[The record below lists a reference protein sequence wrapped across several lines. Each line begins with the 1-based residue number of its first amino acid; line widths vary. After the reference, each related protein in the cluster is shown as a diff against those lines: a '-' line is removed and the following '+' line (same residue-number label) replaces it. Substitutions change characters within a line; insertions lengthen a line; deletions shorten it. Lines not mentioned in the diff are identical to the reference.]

1 MCGIIGYLGA
11 RPVKNILIEGLKKLE
26 YRGYDS
32 AGICILNKSG
42 FLVRKKLGPVV
53 SLARATESEDSQGL
67 IGIAHTRWATH
78 GAPSE
83 INAHPHFDCKREI
96 AIVHNGIIENHQALK
111 KILIKE
117 GHKFSSETDSEVLA
131 HLIEKFYI
139 DDIEKATAKALA
151 LVEGSYGLVVLCVKE
166 NKLIAA
172 RKSSPLIIGVGK
184 GETFIASDIPALLE
198 HTKKVIYLKDNDLAV
213 ITNKGCKVKSLSGEM
228 VDRNIEEVKMSAA
241 AIEKKGFKHFMLKE
255 IFEQP
260 DSLNNVISGRVKN
273 NKIKLSVKVKVG
285 SFKRIIIA
293 ACGTSWHSAL
303 IGKYLIEEI
312 VRIPVAVDYASEF
325 RYRNPLVNKDDLIIV
340 ISQSGETADTLAAL
354 REAKKKGAQTLGI
367 VNVVGSTVTREVDS
381 GIYLHAG
388 PEIGV
393 ASTKAFT
400 AQVVALLLFA
410 LDLKQQDK
418 NNLDKKLLADLSAL
432 PSIIEKTLKI
442 DNEIKK
448 IAKKFKDIKNFLYLG
463 RGLNFPVA
471 LEGAL
476 KLKEI
481 SYIHAEGYPAAEIK
495 HGPIALVDAK
505 MPVVFLATK
514 NDLSDKII
522 SNMQEIRARGGKIIA
537 VVDQDCANIKKLA
550 DYLIKVPVVNKLLS
564 PVVNVIPLQ
573 LLAYHIADN
582 KGLDVDKPRNL
593 AKAVTVE

>member
-1 MCGIIGYLGA
+1 MCGIIGYLGT

-32 AGICILNKSG
+32 AGICILDKNG
-42 FLVRKKLGPVV
+42 FLVRKKVGPVV
-53 SLARATESEDSQGL
+53 GLARATQEETSQGL

-83 INAHPHFDCKREI
+83 DNAHPHFDCKREI
-96 AIVHNGIIENHQALK
+96 AIVHNGIIENYQALK

-131 HLIEKFYI
+131 HLIEKFYQG
-139 DDIEKATAKALA
+139 DIEKATVKALA
-151 LVEGSYGLVVLCVKE
+151 LVEGSYGLVVLCAKE
-166 NKLIAA
+166 DKLIAA
-172 RKSSPLIIGVGK
+172 RKSSPLIIGLGK
-184 GETFIASDIPALLE
+184 KETFIASDIPALLE

-213 ITNKGCKVKSLSGEM
+213 ITNQGCKIKNLSGKI
-228 VDRNIEEVKMSAA
+228 VDREIEEVKMSAT

-260 DSLNNVISGRVKN
+260 DSLNNVLSGRIKN
-273 NKIKLSVKVKVG
+273 NRIKLSVKVKLG

-312 VRIPVAVDYASEF
+312 TRIPVTVDYASEF
-325 RYRNPLVNKDDLIIV
+325 RYRNPLVDKDDLIIV

-410 LDLKQQDK
+410 LDLKQNTK
-418 NNLDKKLLADLSAL
+418 TKLDKKLLADLSAL
-432 PSIIEKTLKI
+432 PSIIEKALKT
-442 DNEIKK
+442 DSEIKK
-448 IAKKFKDIKNFLYLG
+448 IAKKFKDINNFLYLG

-495 HGPIALVDAK
+495 HGPIALVDTK

-522 SNMQEIRARGGKIIA
+522 SNMQEIKARGGVIIA
-537 VVDQDCANIKKLA
+537 VVDQDYSDIKKLA

>member
-1 MCGIIGYLGA
+1 MCGIIGYLGVK
-11 RPVKNILIEGLKKLE
+11 PVMGVLIQGLKKLE

-32 AGICILNKSG
+32 AGICILENGS
-42 FLVRKKLGPVV
+42 FLVNKKVGPVV
-53 SLARATESEDSQGL
+53 SLEKAVAGKNSQGL

-78 GAPSE
+78 GAPTE
-83 INAHPHFDCKREI
+83 DNAHPHFDCRREI
-96 AIVHNGIIENHQALK
+96 SVVHNGIIENYQALK

-131 HLIEKFYI
+131 HLIEKFYQGNL
-139 DDIEKATAKALA
+139 EKAVAKALL
-151 LVEGSYGLVVLCVKE
+151 LVEGSYGLVALCVKE
-166 NKLIAA
+166 NKLVAA

-184 GETFIASDIPALLE
+184 QETFIASDIPALLKY
-198 HTKKVIYLKDNDLAV
+198 TKKVIYLKDNDLA
-213 ITNKGCKVKSLSGEM
+213 IISSQGYKIKNLSGKII
-228 VDRNIEEVKMSAA
+228 DREVEEVKMSAS

-260 DSLNNVISGRVKN
+260 YSLNNVLSGRIKN
-273 NKIKLSVKVKVG
+273 NKIKLSVNVKAG
-285 SFKRIIIA
+285 SFKKIIIA

-312 VRIPVAVDYASEF
+312 ARIPVIVDYASEF
-325 RYRNPLVNKDDLIIV
+325 RYRNPLVDKSDLLIA

-354 REAKKKGAQTLGI
+354 REAKRKGAQTLGI
-367 VNVVGSTVTREVDS
+367 VNVVGSTMTREVDS

-400 AQVVALLLFA
+400 AQVAALLLFA
-410 LDLKQQDK
+410 LNLKQDK
-418 NNLDKKLLADLSAL
+418 SEPLERKLLLDFNNLPK
-432 PSIIEKTLKI
+432 IVEQTLKI
-442 DNEIKK
+442 DREIKK
-448 IAKKFKDIKNFLYLG
+448 IANKFKEANNFLYLG

-481 SYIHAEGYPAAEIK
+481 SYIHAEGYPAAEVK
-495 HGPIALVDAK
+495 HGPIALVDTK

-522 SNMQEIRARGGKIIA
+522 SNMQEIKARGGIIIA
-537 VVDQDCANIKKLA
+537 VVDQDYENIKKLA

-564 PVVNVIPLQ
+564 PIINVIPLQ
-573 LLAYHIADN
+573 LLAYHIADS

-593 AKAVTVE
+593 AKSVTVE